1 MNILENKKLEDY
13 VIGLRRYFHMY
24 PEISEQEFETTK
36 KIKEELL
43 KDNIEVVDIA
53 ENALVAIIKGS
64 NTGKKIALRGDM
76 DALPLQEDGEKEY
89 ASKNSGVMHA
99 CGHDGHVAML
109 LGAAKYLNSIKDSI
123 SGTIYCCFQPSEE
136 IGKGAKEFLDYLKSA
151 GGVDEVFAIH
161 LWSLIPVGKISVSS
175 GSRMANG
182 DAFEITVVGRGGH
195 GSRPDQCI
203 DPLKVGA
210 RILLDITSIPVNRCS
225 PLDPIVVTVGK
236 FIGGSAGNVIPNTAT
251 LVGGYRSFSNENREK
266 IPVLITEIAENIAKA
281 HGAKAEINIMKGVP
295 CVFNHKLSSERA
307 EKTVTNLLG
316 KEGLYDFGQLC
327 ASENFGFYTESYPGL
342 LAFVGAGNIEKGITY
357 PHHHPLFDIDEDS
370 LITGTALYIQ
380 YALDFLSEK

>member
-64 NTGKKIALRGDM
+64 NPGKKIALRGDM

-89 ASKNSGVMHA
+89 ASKNSSVMHA

-236 FIGGSAGNVIPNTAT
+236 
-251 LVGGYRSFSNENREK
+251 L
-266 IPVLITEIAENIAKA
+266 
-281 HGAKAEINIMKGVP
+281 
-295 CVFNHKLSSERA
+295 
-307 EKTVTNLLG
+307 NLLT
-316 KEGLYDFGQLC
+316 KD
-327 ASENFGFYTESYPGL
+327 
-342 LAFVGAGNIEKGITY
+342 EK
-357 PHHHPLFDIDEDS
+357 
-370 LITGTALYIQ
+370 
-380 YALDFLSEK
+380 

>member
-1 MNILENKKLEDY
+1 MNVLENKKLEDY

-64 NTGKKIALRGDM
+64 NPGKKIALRGDM

-89 ASKNSGVMHA
+89 TSKNSGVMHA

-136 IGKGAKEFLDYLKSA
+136 IGKGAKEFLDYLKSV
-151 GGVDEVFAIH
+151 GGVNEVFAIH

-175 GSRMANG
+175 G
-182 DAFEITVVGRGGH
+182 
-195 GSRPDQCI
+195 
-203 DPLKVGA
+203 A

-225 PLDPIVVTVGK
+225 PLDPVVVTVGK

-251 LVGGYRSFSNENREK
+251 LVGGYKSFSNENREK

-316 KEGLYDFGQLC
+316 KEGLYDFEQLC